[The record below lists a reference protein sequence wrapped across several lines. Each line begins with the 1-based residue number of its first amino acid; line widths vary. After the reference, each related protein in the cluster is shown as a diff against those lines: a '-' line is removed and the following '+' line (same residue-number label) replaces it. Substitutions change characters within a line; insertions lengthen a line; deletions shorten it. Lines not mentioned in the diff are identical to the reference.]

1 MQSAPSTRVDR
12 SPGRDYIS
20 MMDGF
25 RVGKYEFFGISVA
38 I

>member
-1 MQSAPSTRVDR
+1 MQSAPSTRVDH
-12 SPGRDYIS
+12 SPDLNCIS